1 MRKRLLDMVGV
12 VKDRLIGIYRSVI
25 SLFKKNI
32 NKFNKKKDDNRK
44 KINYKCLTIEQ
55 IEKELKRTKY
65 NEKYLKILRS
75 TIYSLIIIA
84 SIATIIATLLMP
96 VLQISGSSMAD
107 AFNEGDI
114 VVSVKT
120 KNLKFGDVIAF
131 YHGNKVLV
139 KRVIANSGSFVIID
153 EFGNVYVDGEKLVEP
168 YVNNSE
174 ISEYDIEFPYQVPDG
189 EYFVLSDQRSDNVDS
204 KNSEIGCVS
213 QDDIIGKIL
222 FRIWPLKK

>member
-168 YVNNSE
+168 YVNNSD